1 MKKQKKKGKR
11 KNKKQVFL
19 FLSGMIYDEDG
30 IIMEYGVW
38 SMVYNSMIRI
48 ICFHF

>member
-19 FLSGMIYDEDG
+19 FLSGMIYDEYG

-38 SMVYNSMIRI
+38 CI
-48 ICFHF
+48 IV